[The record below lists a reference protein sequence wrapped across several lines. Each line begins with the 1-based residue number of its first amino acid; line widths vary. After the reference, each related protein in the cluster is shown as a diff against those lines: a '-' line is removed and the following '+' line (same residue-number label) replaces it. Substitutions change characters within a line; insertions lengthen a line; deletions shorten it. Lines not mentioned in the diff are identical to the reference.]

1 MSCCRNTHKEWTF
14 VEYRWNHHPRN
25 LSLANMLKST
35 EMYRTIIRYIFFVF
49 ELAKAFRLAR
59 LGLGSKQKLQTN
71 FHCNEFQL
79 TWTGLCSKREVHAGF
94 YVRYSPH
101 LKLENAPKQTDKPPE
116 PSSCFICPEI

>member
-1 MSCCRNTHKEWTF
+1 
-14 VEYRWNHHPRN
+14 
-25 LSLANMLKST
+25 MLKSNYL
-35 EMYRTIIRYIFFVF
+35 YRTIIRYIFFVF

-94 YVRYSPH
+94 YVRYSSH